1 MSTKQAFVGALAPGA
16 RSLAAPAL
24 AAGKKLI
31 GPTASRVVGGAVNAA
46 KGYTGL
52 GTAKG
57 FAGAAGN
64 AASMAPQ
71 ITGALT
77 SGNKGP
83 SVMGFK
89 VGSAAD
95 SAILKRAALQLG
107 ALGPSELA
115 DIASYGAFIGAK
127 LVDPVKHPV
136 LHNVLDA
143 GGLLGLAGTTAYGMT
158 QNKAERMPGAKDIL
172 GLGLMGSA
180 LYDRATSGHG
190 H

>member
-1 MSTKQAFVGALAPGA
+1 MSEKQAFVGAL
-16 RSLAAPAL
+16 R
-24 AAGKKLI
+24 AAGGAALNAGAKLI
-31 GPTASRVVGGAVNAA
+31 GPTASKAVGAGARALG
-46 KGYTGL
+46 GYTGL
-52 GTAKG
+52 GPSG
-57 FAGAAGN
+57 GVAGALGTAAGTV
-64 AASMAPQ
+64 PQ
-71 ITGALT
+71 GIKSITG
-77 SGNKGP
+77 GKGP
-83 SVMGFK
+83 SVMGMK

-95 SAILKRAALQLG
+95 SAVLKRAALQLG

-158 QNKAERMPGAKDIL
+158 QNKGERVPGAKDLL